1 MDSTNI
7 KMPPADTVNPILKHP
22 RDEGSSDASKTAAA
36 SAGKSDK
43 SRHIVW
49 DEHAI
54 EEHDLLRGTR
64 MKVRLFFY
72 IIVRT
77 RSVVVGLFGPVIFKL
92 TNLPCVHYCK
102 YTYVL
107 TTSDIQNQYVQLKD

>member
-92 TNLPCVHYCK
+92 TNLPCVHLQIHVC
-102 YTYVL
+102 TNNV
-107 TTSDIQNQYVQLKD
+107 